1 MENIVAI
8 MYHTETVDIEVDI
21 HRHFT
26 AGAHLDIDIITG
38 AKEKVLKRMIVYF
51 QIHYKAN

>member
-8 MYHTETVDIEVDI
+8 MYHAETVDIEVDI

-38 AKEKVLKRMIVYF
+38 AKEKVIKRMIVYF